1 MIPIWFDKRQVLN
14 RSINGSPSPMKP
26 AKVMKA
32 WLDEFGGKLDVRSF
46 HPLTKEFFYHVHD
59 REHVDAIFA
68 GKKNNGFETRD
79 LDVVKT
85 LQWTNGSFVRAV
97 IEAYENRTPASV
109 SPTSGFHH
117 AGVKTATGYCTFNG
131 LMLAAKVLLALWPN
145 PKIGILDCDEHYGN
159 GTDEIIWYMDL
170 ERSIHHYTYGG
181 DKTNNG
187 FDNFIDKLPSILET
201 FKGVDIIFYQAG
213 ADPHENDPY
222 LLEGPAL
229 TTQQLYLRDQ
239 MVFRFAK
246 ENGIPIVWNLAGG
259 YQEPLEKVLEI
270 HSNTMRACIE
280 VFGE

>member
-1 MIPIWFDKRQVLN
+1 MIPIRFDKRQVLN

-32 WLDEFGGKLDVRSF
+32 WLDEFGDKLDVRSF
-46 HPLTKEFFYHVHD
+46 HPLNKEFFYYVHD
-59 REHVDAIFA
+59 RDHVDAIFA

-79 LDVVKT
+79 LDVVET
-85 LQWTNGSFVRAV
+85 LRWTNGSFKRAV
-97 IEAYENRTPASV
+97 MEAYYEKLPVSV

-131 LMLAAKVLLALWPN
+131 LMLAAKTLLATEPN

-181 DKTNNG
+181 DKTANG
-187 FDNFIDKLPSILET
+187 FDSFIDKLPSILET
-201 FKGVDIIFYQAG
+201 FKDVEIIFYQAG

-259 YQEPLEKVLEI
+259 YQEPLEKVLEV

-280 VFGE
+280 VFGG